1 MSAPCGRLGR
11 SVTVMGDTHSLTHKQ
26 SERWP
31 RQMRAETAAAYV
43 DEVSVAAF
51 RRAVPLLYPQP
62 RIIPGKGERWLIEEL
77 DAALNRIH
85 GVTDEKPVDLAGLV

>member
-1 MSAPCGRLGR
+1 MTAMSE
-11 SVTVMGDTHSLTHKQ
+11 THSLTHRQ

-62 RIIPGKGERWLIEEL
+62 RVIPGKGERWLIEEL
-77 DAALNRIH
+77 DAALNRLH
-85 GVTDEKPVDLAGLV
+85 GVTDEKPFNPVALV